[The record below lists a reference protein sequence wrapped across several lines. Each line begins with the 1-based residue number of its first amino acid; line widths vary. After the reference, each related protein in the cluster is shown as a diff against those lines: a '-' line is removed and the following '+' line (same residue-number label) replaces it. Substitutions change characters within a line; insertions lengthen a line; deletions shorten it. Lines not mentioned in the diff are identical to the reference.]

1 MRPRIPK
8 ASAKKSNDY
17 LIRFDLSHPRSPL
30 AAAALAMILFSI
42 CIAQSD
48 AQIAKSSVHRYSAAS
63 VIGVWRAPAS
73 MRSMASV
80 QQLLHTTKLDD
91 IGLDATRTAPMRV
104 DVVVNERRIALP
116 APDDVSFSTHLRPG
130 ERRVTRAG
138 RRGAAWLT
146 ERVTL
151 WDDVVV
157 DRTVVDRTVV
167 EAATPAHVLEGAPRT
182 LADLRRFTEYRN
194 IVAGMDVVA
203 TAYTPYTATAYP
215 TGYTATGVLARRGI
229 VAVDPR
235 VIPLGSVLFVPGY
248 GVAVAADTGG
258 AIVGNRIDLCMD
270 SYGDAISFGRQTV
283 HVYILKR

>member
-1 MRPRIPK
+1 
-8 ASAKKSNDY
+8 
-17 LIRFDLSHPRSPL
+17 
-30 AAAALAMILFSI
+30 MILFSV

-48 AQIAKSSVHRYSAAS
+48 AQIAKSSVHRYNAAS
-63 VIGVWRAPAS
+63 VIGDWRAPAS

-80 QQLLHTTKLDD
+80 QQLLHTTKSDD
-91 IGLDATRTAPMRV
+91 IGLDAARVAPMRV
-104 DVVVNERRIALP
+104 DVVVNERRIALT
-116 APDDVSFSTHLRPG
+116 APDDVSFSAHLQPG

-138 RRGAAWLT
+138 REGEAWLT

-157 DRTVVDRTVV
+157 DRRIIDRTVV
-167 EAATPAHVLEGAPRT
+167 ERATPARVLEGSPRT
-182 LADLRRFTEYRN
+182 LADLRRFTAYRN
-194 IVAGMDVVA
+194 VGAGMDVVA
-203 TAYTPYTATAYP
+203 TAYTAYTATAYP
-215 TGYTATGVLARRGI
+215 TGYTATGVLAHQGI

-270 SYGDAISFGRQTV
+270 SYGDAINFGRQTV

>member
-1 MRPRIPK
+1 
-8 ASAKKSNDY
+8 
-17 LIRFDLSHPRSPL
+17 
-30 AAAALAMILFSI
+30 MIFFSV

-48 AQIAKSSVHRYSAAS
+48 AQIAKSSAQRFTAAS
-63 VIGVWRAPAS
+63 VVGDWRAPAS
-73 MRSMASV
+73 LRSIASV
-80 QQLLHTTKLDD
+80 EQLLHSTKFDGP
-91 IGLDATRTAPMRV
+91 GLDATRTAPHV
-104 DVVVNERRIALP
+104 DVVVNERRIALT

-138 RRGAAWLT
+138 RRGAEWLM

-157 DRTVVDRTVV
+157 DRRVVERTVV
-167 EAATPAHVLEGAPRT
+167 ERATSARVLEGAPRT
-182 LADLRRFTEYRN
+182 LADLRRFTVYRN
-194 IVAGMDVVA
+194 VGAGMDVVA

-215 TGYTATGVLARRGI
+215 TGYTATGVLAHQGI

-235 VIPLGSVLFVPGY
+235 VIPLGTVLFVPGY

-258 AIVGNRIDLCMD
+258 AIIGNRIDLCMD
-270 SYGDAISFGRQTV
+270 SYGDAINFGRQTV